1 MTSVPAYVL
10 LASETEPPEISAFN
24 PFRAVV
30 IIERPVSAAW
40 QARISDWLVRS
51 GCLYM
56 MAWGDNCS
64 AWDDSVDVANLEHF
78 DYGDIPADRDVMT
91 TWHTEDSLDEVFSF
105 AKHLASHPIIDLPQI
120 VLIHIS
126 TVCKELEFLQA
137 YDSVKQ

>member
-1 MTSVPAYVL
+1 MTGVPAYVR
-10 LASETEPPEISAFN
+10 LAPETEPPEISAFN
-24 PFRAVV
+24 LFRAVV

-64 AWDDSVDVANLEHF
+64 AWDDSVDIAKLEHF
-78 DYGDIPADRDVMT
+78 DYGDIPEDRDVMT
-91 TWHTEDSLDEVFSF
+91 TWHTEDSLDEVLSF
-105 AKHLASHPIIDLPQI
+105 AKRLASHPVIDLPQI
-120 VLIHIS
+120 VLVHIS